1 MHSNY
6 KKRPIQKLD
15 FVGLFLRVFKWI
27 KFDGIRVPLID
38 FLMEDG
44 VKLCAK
50 QKALQQIAV
59 VQTNSFNNGND
70 QIFSVHKTLANY
82 IQVES
87 K

>member
-1 MHSNY
+1 
-6 KKRPIQKLD
+6 
-15 FVGLFLRVFKWI
+15 
-27 KFDGIRVPLID
+27 
-38 FLMEDG
+38 MEDG